1 MGLASAFQRLLGGHP
16 SNSKAPPAAASM
28 TTSGRPAPQA
38 ALGGHGLDAASSG
51 RRMKAFR
58 PSREHINRLIASAGP
73 TTVAR
78 ARYLV
83 RNSGYAV
90 NAVDAW
96 TSHAVGTGIKP
107 NPSPRSLSGTE
118 RDRLMRKFRRWT
130 DEADADGVT
139 DFYGLQRNIARE
151 CFIAGEVFVR
161 FRLRR
166 REDGLEVPLQLQVLP
181 AEMLDTSFNLEPPS
195 GNIVRNGIEFDA
207 LGRRVAYHF
216 WKVHPGDTSPS
227 DGTLR
232 TIVPASEILHIYDP
246 LEAQQVRGLS
256 RLTPA
261 IVKLFMLDAY
271 DDAELDRKKTA
282 AMFAGFVKRNADG
295 GDPFEE
301 DEGEGV
307 EGYGPEQ
314 APRAGLLPMEPGLIQ
329 YLDDGEEIQW
339 ASPADVGGSYEAFQ
353 YRTLM
358 QIAAA
363 MGVPYMFLTGDM
375 VKANYSNTRA
385 ALLDFRRRVEA
396 FQHGVLVFQFCRAV
410 WARWLDLAILTG
422 SKISARGEDL
432 ADLEQPD
439 WLPPRWEWMDPQKD
453 ANAEIAQINAKLKSR
468 TQALAER
475 GCDAEQVDQEIAEDQ
490 AREKRLGLAS
500 SPAPSTGPA
509 YGDENV

>member
-1 MGLASAFQRLLGGHP
+1 MGLASAIQRLLGGH
-16 SNSKAPPAAASM
+16 SNNSKAPPAPASI
-28 TTSGRPAPQA
+28 TTSGRPAPRA
-38 ALGGHGLDAASSG
+38 NGFGGQGLDAAGTG
-51 RRMKAFR
+51 RRLRSFR
-58 PSREHINRLIASAGP
+58 PSRQHINQLIASAGP

-83 RNSGYAV
+83 RNNGYAV

-130 DEADADGVT
+130 DDADADGAT

-181 AEMLDTSFNLEPPS
+181 AEMLDVSFNLEPPS

-227 DGTLR
+227 DGTMR
-232 TIVPASEILHIYDP
+232 TVVPASEILHIYDP

-282 AMFAGFVKRNADG
+282 AMFAGFVKRNVDG
-295 GDPFEE
+295 RDPFAEDGDEE
-301 DEGEGV
+301 PEAA
-307 EGYGPEQ
+307 GPS
-314 APRAGLLPMEPGLIQ
+314 PHTGGLLPMEPGLIQ
-329 YLDDGEEIQW
+329 YLDEGEEIQW
-339 ASPADVGGSYEAFQ
+339 AAPADVGGSYEAFQ

-363 MGVPYMFLTGDM
+363 LGVPYMFLTGDM

-422 SKISARGEDL
+422 SKVSARGEDM

-490 AREKRLGLAS
+490 AREKRLGLA
-500 SPAPSTGPA
+500 PA